1 MKHINKVAAYFDN
14 ELSEAEKQDFL
25 KELEANPEL
34 KSEFEFQQQ
43 VVEGIQAARK
53 AELKAMLDNVPVA
66 SVGTSSTSIIYKAIL
81 GGAATILV
89 GTGIYWYYFSS
100 NTPAESVQEPV
111 TIEYTDKEQ
120 VVEIDNS
127 DVNLEDNKI
136 ESQQNAHSEADNK
149 RSSKV
154 ENKPSGTPKVNM
166 PEMPDTDDGFASKT
180 LPEESLEVPKT
191 VRNASVNLNSKID
204 VEVKMKKK
212 YDFHYQFASGKLVLY
227 GDFDDSLFEV
237 LELNVQDE
245 STLYLF
251 YKSNYY
257 YLNDRSGEIS
267 ELEAV
272 KDEPLKEKL
281 ENLR

>member
-1 MKHINKVAAYFDN
+1 MKHIDKVAAYFDN

-127 DVNLEDNKI
+127 DVNLEDNNI

>member
-1 MKHINKVAAYFDN
+1 MKHIDKVAAYFDN

-53 AELKAMLDNVPVA
+53 AELKAMMDNVPVA

>member
-1 MKHINKVAAYFDN
+1 MKHIDKVAAYFDN

-180 LPEESLEVPKT
+180 LTEESLEVPKT
-191 VRNASVNLNSKID
+191 V
-204 VEVKMKKK
+204 
-212 YDFHYQFASGKLVLY
+212 
-227 GDFDDSLFEV
+227 
-237 LELNVQDE
+237 
-245 STLYLF
+245 
-251 YKSNYY
+251 
-257 YLNDRSGEIS
+257 
-267 ELEAV
+267 
-272 KDEPLKEKL
+272 
-281 ENLR
+281 

>member
-1 MKHINKVAAYFDN
+1 MKHIDKVAAYFDN

-111 TIEYTDKEQ
+111 TIE
-120 VVEIDNS
+120 
-127 DVNLEDNKI
+127 
-136 ESQQNAHSEADNK
+136 
-149 RSSKV
+149 
-154 ENKPSGTPKVNM
+154 
-166 PEMPDTDDGFASKT
+166 
-180 LPEESLEVPKT
+180 
-191 VRNASVNLNSKID
+191 
-204 VEVKMKKK
+204 
-212 YDFHYQFASGKLVLY
+212 
-227 GDFDDSLFEV
+227 
-237 LELNVQDE
+237 
-245 STLYLF
+245 
-251 YKSNYY
+251 
-257 YLNDRSGEIS
+257 
-267 ELEAV
+267 
-272 KDEPLKEKL
+272 
-281 ENLR
+281 

>member
-127 DVNLEDNKI
+127 DVNLEDNNI

-212 YDFHYQFASGKLVLY
+212 YDFHYQFTSGKLVLY

>member
-127 DVNLEDNKI
+127 DVNLEDNNI

>member
-1 MKHINKVAAYFDN
+1 MKHIDKVAAYFDN

-53 AELKAMLDNVPVA
+53 AELKAMLDNVPVT

-127 DVNLEDNKI
+127 DVNLEDNNI

>member
-1 MKHINKVAAYFDN
+1 
-14 ELSEAEKQDFL
+14 
-25 KELEANPEL
+25 
-34 KSEFEFQQQ
+34 
-43 VVEGIQAARK
+43 
-53 AELKAMLDNVPVA
+53 
-66 SVGTSSTSIIYKAIL
+66 
-81 GGAATILV
+81 
-89 GTGIYWYYFSS
+89 
-100 NTPAESVQEPV
+100 
-111 TIEYTDKEQ
+111 
-120 VVEIDNS
+120 
-127 DVNLEDNKI
+127 
-136 ESQQNAHSEADNK
+136 
-149 RSSKV
+149 
-154 ENKPSGTPKVNM
+154 
-166 PEMPDTDDGFASKT
+166 
-180 LPEESLEVPKT
+180 
-191 VRNASVNLNSKID
+191 
-204 VEVKMKKK
+204 MKKK

>member
-1 MKHINKVAAYFDN
+1 MKHIDKVAAYFDN

-53 AELKAMLDNVPVA
+53 AELKAMLDNVPVT